1 MKKMKKKKNE
11 FDVLF
16 ELYFG
21 SKKKIKDLVKR
32 ITDIQIFDNKI
43 HERIDVS
50 DMDLGEPDET
60 TQFKDGIF
68 LFNKMIWHTDKGTI
82 VKVEMVNDE
91 YKPKSLQEQLDEA
104 LSNEDYDKAI
114 KIRDLIKQKNEK

>member
-1 MKKMKKKKNE
+1 MKKMKKKNE

-32 ITDIQIFDNKI
+32 ITDIEIFDNKI

-68 LFNKMIWHTDKGTI
+68 LFNKMTWYTDKGTI

-91 YKPKSLQEQLDEA
+91 YNPKSLQEQLDEA
-104 LSNEDYDKAI
+104 LLKEDYDKAI
-114 KIRDLIKQKNEK
+114 KIRDQINKKNEK

>member
-1 MKKMKKKKNE
+1 MKKMKKKNE

-32 ITDIQIFDNKI
+32 ITDIEIFDNKI

-50 DMDLGEPDET
+50 DMDLGEPDEI

-68 LFNKMIWHTDKGTI
+68 LFNKMTWHTDKGTI
-82 VKVEMVNDE
+82 VRVEMVNED

-104 LSNEDYDKAI
+104 LLKEDYDKAI
-114 KIRDLIKQKNEK
+114 KIRDLINKKNEK